1 MLKNI
6 QKTFLIES
14 ATRVVGSH
22 PSQEG
27 ATGIGV
33 NSSPIMTVKAAVS
46 TQLLELLALDS
57 TLAGGR

>member
-1 MLKNI
+1 MYKY
-6 QKTFLIES
+6 QS

-27 ATGIGV
+27 ATGISV

-46 TQLLELLALDS
+46 TQLLGLLALDS
-57 TLAGGR
+57 TQARDR

>member
-1 MLKNI
+1 MNNI
-6 QKTFLIES
+6 KS

-27 ATGIGV
+27 ATGISV

-46 TQLLELLALDS
+46 TRRWSCWLW
-57 TLAGGR
+57 